1 MTTVRLATRG
11 SDLALTQSR
20 TIAARIATEL
30 GVGVELVPLKTTG
43 DRLQNVSL
51 AKIGGKG
58 LFVKEIEEALL
69 DGRADVAVHSAKDL
83 PAQVPEG
90 LEFVA
95 FPERA
100 DPRDALVGRERGA
113 TLEGLPRGA
122 RVGTGSVRRIAELR
136 AHRSDLEIVP
146 LRGNVP
152 TRLRKLEDEGLDA
165 VILACAGLDRLG
177 LSDRID
183 ERISTEVL
191 LPAVAQGIL
200 AIEGRSGDPI
210 ARDVAALSCP
220 RAEASA
226 AAERAFLVRLE
237 GDCNVPLAALAE
249 EAAAG
254 RLRLRALLSSLDGG
268 RVLRHECECSAAEA
282 ASAGSAAAEAII
294 GKGGDVLLA
303 SLRAEAGA

>member
-20 TIAARIATEL
+20 TIAARIEAEL

-51 AKIGGKG
+51 AKVGGKG

-113 TLEGLPRGA
+113 TLDGLPRGA

-183 ERISTEVL
+183 ERPPRSAPSSSGSRGIATCRSPPSPRKWRRAACACARCSPRWTALACCST
-191 LPAVAQGIL
+191 
-200 AIEGRSGDPI
+200 S
-210 ARDVAALSCP
+210 
-220 RAEASA
+220 ASA
-226 AAERAFLVRLE
+226 PQPRPPGPER
-237 GDCNVPLAALAE
+237 P
-249 EAAAG
+249 
-254 RLRLRALLSSLDGG
+254 RLR
-268 RVLRHECECSAAEA
+268 
-282 ASAGSAAAEAII
+282 
-294 GKGGDVLLA
+294 
-303 SLRAEAGA
+303 